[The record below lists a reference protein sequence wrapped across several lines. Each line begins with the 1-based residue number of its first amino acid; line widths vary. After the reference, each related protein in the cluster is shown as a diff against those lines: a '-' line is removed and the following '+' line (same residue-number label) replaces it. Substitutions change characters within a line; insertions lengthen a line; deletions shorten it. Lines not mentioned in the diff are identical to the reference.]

1 MNRNQ
6 AVTQIQEGLLFLEA
20 ELAARD
26 TPKDRK
32 ALRRLKLHH
41 AGLQVLADEYV
52 EDGDIAPLSAGGGKD
67 VPPAP

>member
-1 MNRNQ
+1 MTRNQ

-26 TPKDRK
+26 MPKDRK

-52 EDGDIAPLSAGGGKD
+52 EEGDIAPLSDPGGKET
-67 VPPAP
+67 P

>member
-1 MNRNQ
+1 MTRNQ
-6 AVTQIQEGLLFLEA
+6 AVAQIQEGLLFLEA

-41 AGLQVLADEYV
+41 AGLEALAEDYV
-52 EDGDIAPLSAGGGKD
+52 EDGDIAPLSGGEPKD
-67 VPPAP
+67 P